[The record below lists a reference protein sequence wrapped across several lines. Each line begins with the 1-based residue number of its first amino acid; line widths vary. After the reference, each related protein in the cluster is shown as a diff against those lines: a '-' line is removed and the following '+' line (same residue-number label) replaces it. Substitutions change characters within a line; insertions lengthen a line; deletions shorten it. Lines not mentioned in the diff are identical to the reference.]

1 MNWFSW
7 FDRARPGARRL
18 GRWISGL
25 LRRRV
30 SRVSDEQPS
39 AAAPAATNRRQ
50 LLGQLKFLPALGLAS
65 WPREAKSAD
74 APVETVDAV
83 TAPTRIVI
91 NSEDSNEYWRLKT
104 LDLDSER
111 AARKQQR
118 MPVAKI
124 GNLTLGRL
132 ICGSNLISMNMHAR
146 DLHYVNGLARA
157 YNTEERIFMTLKK
170 CEENGCNSI
179 ILKDNNF
186 RDFRLANYWKDWGG
200 RMVWLAD
207 VITRDIRQY
216 ERRLVQHLELGAA
229 SAYLWGGAADT
240 WFSEGNPGHIVQAY
254 EIMRKYDIP
263 VGIGAHRLEPIAF
276 CEREGLKPD
285 YYMLTLHHDR
295 YWSAHPE
302 ENRRF
307 IEMYES
313 NSPDHS
319 QYHDNMFCHRPEETI
334 AFMQDV
340 KVPWIAFK
348 VLAAGAI
355 QPREGIQY
363 AFDGGA
369 DFICL
374 GMFDYQVEEDARLIQ
389 QCATHAASRKR
400 PWR

>member
-1 MNWFSW
+1 MNRLSW
-7 FDRARPGARRL
+7 FDGARDGARRI
-18 GRWISGL
+18 GRWVL
-25 LRRRV
+25 DMLPRRV
-30 SRVSDEQPS
+30 SRLANEQRS
-39 AAAPAATNRRQ
+39 AAALQGTSRRQ

-65 WPREAKSAD
+65 WPRQAGAADTVAEA
-74 APVETVDAV
+74 VDAV

-104 LDLDSER
+104 LDLDGQR
-111 AARKQQR
+111 AARKQQP

-132 ICGSNLISMNMHAR
+132 VCGSNLISMNMHAR

-186 RDFRLANYWKDWGG
+186 RDFRLANYWKEWGG
-200 RMVWLAD
+200 KMAWLAD

-229 SAYLWGGAADT
+229 SAYLWGGAADI

-302 ENRRF
+302 ENRHF
-307 IEMYES
+307 SEMYES
-313 NSPDHS
+313 NSPHHS

-355 QPREGIQY
+355 QPRAGIQY

-389 QCATHAASRKR
+389 ECAAQAASRKR